1 MRRKSIAGPLAKSIA
16 FIVVTVVA
24 TAALAI
30 SIANTGVGDT
40 VSYKARFTDTT
51 GLIVGDSVRIAG
63 VRVGQVDGIRV
74 VDRRLAE
81 VTFSVERDRRLPAT
95 TTATIKYLNMVGQRF
110 IELGRGEGQVTGT
123 AAVMRPGDTI
133 PEQRT
138 TPALDLTQLFNG
150 FQPLFQALSPNDV
163 NKLAGELISV
173 FQGEGATVESLIA
186 TVGSLTTTLANKDQ
200 VIGQVIDNLTTVVET
215 INAREGQF
223 VQLVTTLRRL
233 VQGFAADRRA
243 FGEAIT
249 ALGDLADTTAG
260 LLRDTRDP
268 IVTDIRQLDR
278 LSRNLVDEQATVET
292 FLQRLPVK
300 MQTVGRLASYG
311 SWLNFY
317 LCEARV
323 TGVEWDTDDTGLVAP
338 EAPGPPPTGLPPV
351 DHPRCKR

>member
-1 MRRKSIAGPLAKSIA
+1 VRRRSIAGPLTKSIV

-24 TAALAI
+24 TAVLAV
-30 SIANTGVGDT
+30 SIANTGVGNT

-63 VRVGQVDGIRV
+63 VRVGQVEKIRV

-81 VTFSVERDRRLPAT
+81 VTFSVERDRKLPAT

-110 IELGRGEGQVTGT
+110 IELGRGEGQASGT
-123 AAVMRPGDTI
+123 TAFMRPGDTI

-138 TPALDLTQLFNG
+138 TPALDLTVLFNG
-150 FQPLFQALSPNDV
+150 FQPLFQALSPNEV
-163 NKLAGELISV
+163 NKLAGELIAV

-200 VIGQVIDNLTTVVET
+200 VIGQVIDNLTTVIET
-215 INAREGQF
+215 INDREGQF
-223 VQLVTTLRRL
+223 VQLITTLRRL
-233 VQGFAADRRA
+233 VHGFAADRKA

-260 LLRDTRDP
+260 LLRDSRHP
-268 IVTDIRQLDR
+268 IAQDIRQLDR
-278 LSRNLVDEQATVET
+278 LSRNLLDHEATVET

-300 MQTVGRLASYG
+300 LQTIGRVASYG

-317 LCEARV
+317 LCEAKV
-323 TGVEWDTDDTGLVAP
+323 TGAEWNTDDTGLLAP
-338 EAPGPPPTGLPPV
+338 TPSGPPPTGLPLV
-351 DHPRCKR
+351 DHPRCK